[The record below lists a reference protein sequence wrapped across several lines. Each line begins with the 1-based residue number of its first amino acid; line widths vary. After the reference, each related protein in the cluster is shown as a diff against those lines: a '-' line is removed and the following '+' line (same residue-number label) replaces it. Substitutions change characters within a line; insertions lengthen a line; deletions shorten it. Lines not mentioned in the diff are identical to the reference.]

1 MALSQIDY
9 YSPLVTIATPFDQA
23 RFIASIPQD
32 PAIAHPMLMRSPQR
46 KLLITA
52 SLLFSAVLGFS
63 KEIDLWFVPM
73 SQEGPQT
80 LGLLAWVKEHFP
92 KDLPKGVTV
101 AGNYGPPIYQDAQQK
116 FIVQGRRGKPDVI
129 EGVLEGMIAYQK
141 AGLITPIDDLYNQW
155 PEKDKFI
162 PSTIKALMINGK
174 LYGVPYNTN
183 VRVLLYRKDILQKYN
198 LQPPKTWE
206 ELLDD
211 AATISAKE
219 QGVAGLDLTTKS
231 GSVRTFQE
239 FISFFFQVNGGQ
251 NPFKYDEATQ
261 KWSINTTPEKLG
273 QVLAFYHDAF
283 FKAMMV
289 LVVLF
294 GSLGAYALSR
304 FSLRGKNL
312 LMMSTLL
319 PQFFP
324 YVLIL
329 IPFYVLMSNLGL
341 VDTHIGLIL
350 THTSITLP
358 FAIWMLTGYFNAI
371 PKELDQA
378 ALIDG
383 CSRLGV
389 LFRIIYPTALPG
401 LVVAGFFAFVV
412 SWGDYLFV
420 SILSQSENTQ
430 TLPIALQSFMNSLQ
444 VKWGMIIAGTVV
456 AILPTILF
464 FSLVQRRLVA
474 GLTAG
479 AIKN

>member
-1 MALSQIDY
+1 MKRRSLHLLLTYAGL
-9 YSPLVTIATPFDQA
+9 LVTYAILLLPIGWLIVCSFRSND
-23 RFIASIPQD
+23 SIQSG
-32 PAIAHPMLMRSPQR
+32 R
-46 KLLITA
+46 LL
-52 SLLFSAVLGFS
+52 
-63 KEIDLWFVPM
+63 P
-73 SQEGPQT
+73 
-80 LGLLAWVKEHFP
+80 
-92 KDLPKGVTV
+92 
-101 AGNYGPPIYQDAQQK
+101 
-116 FIVQGRRGKPDVI
+116 
-129 EGVLEGMIAYQK
+129 
-141 AGLITPIDDLYNQW
+141 
-155 PEKDKFI
+155 
-162 PSTIKALMINGK
+162 
-174 LYGVPYNTN
+174 
-183 VRVLLYRKDILQKYN
+183 
-198 LQPPKTWE
+198 
-206 ELLDD
+206 
-211 AATISAKE
+211 TISE
-219 QGVAGLDLTTKS
+219 LTLRNYFEVFS
-231 GSVRTFQE
+231 INNVFRFLVNSFLIAGSVM
-239 FISFFFQVNGGQ
+239 
-251 NPFKYDEATQ
+251 
-261 KWSINTTPEKLG
+261 L
-273 QVLAFYHDAF
+273 
-283 FKAMMV
+283 
-289 LVVLF
+289 LVVLL

-304 FSLRGKNL
+304 FSLRGKNW

-430 TLPIALQSFMNSLQ
+430 TLPIALQAFMNSLQ
-444 VKWGMIIAGTVV
+444 VKWGMITAGTVV

-464 FSLVQRRLVA
+464 FSLVQRRLVT

-479 AIKN
+479 AVKN

>member
-1 MALSQIDY
+1 MKRRSLDLLLTYAGLVITYAILLLPIGWLIISSFRSNDSIQTGRLVPGLSEFTLTNYIEVFAINNVFIFLIN
-9 YSPLVTIATPFDQA
+9 SGVIAT
-23 RFIASIPQD
+23 
-32 PAIAHPMLMRSPQR
+32 
-46 KLLITA
+46 
-52 SLLFSAVLGFS
+52 
-63 KEIDLWFVPM
+63 
-73 SQEGPQT
+73 
-80 LGLLAWVKEHFP
+80 
-92 KDLPKGVTV
+92 
-101 AGNYGPPIYQDAQQK
+101 
-116 FIVQGRRGKPDVI
+116 
-129 EGVLEGMIAYQK
+129 
-141 AGLITPIDDLYNQW
+141 
-155 PEKDKFI
+155 
-162 PSTIKALMINGK
+162 
-174 LYGVPYNTN
+174 
-183 VRVLLYRKDILQKYN
+183 
-198 LQPPKTWE
+198 
-206 ELLDD
+206 
-211 AATISAKE
+211 
-219 QGVAGLDLTTKS
+219 
-231 GSVRTFQE
+231 SVMF
-239 FISFFFQVNGGQ
+239 
-251 NPFKYDEATQ
+251 
-261 KWSINTTPEKLG
+261 
-273 QVLAFYHDAF
+273 
-283 FKAMMV
+283 
-289 LVVLF
+289 LVVLL

-304 FSLRGKNL
+304 FTLRGKNL

-329 IPFYVLMSNLGL
+329 IPFYLLMSNLGL
-341 VDTHIGLIL
+341 VDTHLGLIL

-420 SILSQSENTQ
+420 SILSQSESTQ

-444 VKWGMIIAGTVV
+444 VKWGMITAGTVV

-479 AIKN
+479 AVKN